1 MLTLCSPQLS
11 IAPTSN
17 LGGAVYDREILKGLA
32 QLGVQVHIPLPKVEA
47 YEAMAGWTIYRSGH
61 HVRYTYEYN
70 WLFLPHL
77 VRLARQGAFDLLRIH
92 SPTLGPLGR
101 MYQRLTQRPTVAH
114 YHHLEPDKRIQMKIS
129 GWVLGHYDLV
139 TTDSEFCVHQLTTTF
154 GVPRSKIVIAYPG
167 VDPKYQPQPPNPAL
181 RAQWGLAGKTVL
193 LYMGVL
199 APRKNLRF
207 LLEVFAQLQPQH
219 PELLLLVVGSG
230 PQAAALQVYAQQ
242 LGVAAAVRFTGY
254 IDENAKVD
262 FYNLADIFVFP
273 SLLEG
278 FGMVVAE
285 AMACGVPVL
294 SSNAASLPEVVGEAG
309 LLASPTDAVA
319 FRTHLLQLVQ
329 EPALRR
335 QLGEQGRRRIQ
346 EHFSWANAA
355 RVTLDAYTRVLQS

>member
-1 MLTLCSPQLS
+1 MITLCSPQLS

-32 QLGVQVHIPLPKVEA
+32 QLGAQVHIPLPKAEA
-47 YEAMAGWTIYRSGH
+47 YDAMPGWTIYRTGQ

-70 WLFLPHL
+70 WLFLPPL

-101 MYQRLTQRPTVAH
+101 MYKQLTRRPTVAH
-114 YHHLEPDKRIQMKIS
+114 YHHLEPDKRIQMRLS

-139 TTDSEFCVHQLTTTF
+139 TTDSEFCVQQLTTTF
-154 GVPRSKIVIAYPG
+154 GVPRAKIVIAYPG
-167 VDPKYQPQPPNPAL
+167 VDPKYQPQPPNPTL
-181 RAQWGLAGKTVL
+181 SEQWGLTGKTVL

-207 LLEVFAQLQPQH
+207 LLDLFAQLQPQH
-219 PELLLLVVGSG
+219 PKLVLLVVGSG
-230 PQAAALQVYAQQ
+230 PQAAALQAHAQQ
-242 LGVAAAVRFTGY
+242 LGVAEAVRFTGY

-285 AMACGVPVL
+285 AMACGVPVV

-309 LLASPTDAVA
+309 LLASPTDAAA
-319 FRTHLLQLVQ
+319 FQRHLVQLVQ
-329 EPALRR
+329 DPALRQ
-335 QLGEQGRRRIQ
+335 QLGEQGRQRIQ

-355 RVTLDAYTRVLQS
+355 RVTLDAYTQVVQS